1 MTANFTIHFGT
12 AIDTQGLMTGVQNI
26 MQTISKAPPI
36 TVGTQVRNVD
46 TGDAE
51 RVLTSI
57 KSQATALND
66 VVVKQITYRNAVG
79 ETYTAITQM
88 TTKYKT
94 ATGEMKTQ
102 TDQISSGVKN
112 LGTGWTKVQEVL
124 VRAPIGKQIAEF
136 ETYYKKQEQAFDKMA
151 ARGAEWSTRAE
162 RMGQKEKQ
170 AIQESVNLLNQ
181 KINLYKQA
189 VSSGNIIGADRLA
202 SAVQAQNIVVEENIA
217 KSKRAANAVRSWADN
232 IKNAIVQTLS
242 YTVSLGSLR
251 AAQQLLNEAIKF
263 SIELNK
269 EMVKIQLLQVEGAQ
283 TDDEI
288 TSLAGAYNDL
298 AQELGATTLEVAKG
312 SVEWLRQGK
321 TIEETTELLKASTML
336 SKLGN
341 MEAAEST
348 EYLTSAVNG
357 YGLASSEAASIVDKL
372 IAVDNVAATS
382 AKELATALRYSSA
395 VASQAGVPL
404 EKLISYIGV
413 ISSTTRQNAEMIG
426 QALKTIFTRMQDIKQ
441 GGLDEDG
448 LGINNVERALRRV
461 DIKLRDSQTEFRNMS
476 DVLEDLAAKW
486 NTLNEVEQA
495 NIGKAMAGV
504 RQQNMFM
511 ILMTNMNKALELQEV
526 QYNANGL
533 AVDRYGIYLKSVEAS
548 QNRLKAS
555 TEAFFL
561 TFNDLDN
568 IIIGINNLGSGI
580 LNLITDMGG
589 LRTIVMA
596 VTVAV
601 LYLKR
606 AWIADNWL
614 SLISKQS
621 ITGVIN
627 SFKLLLQLL
636 AMSPNVSGA
645 ASAGFKQL
653 GASITTALGISGAG
667 FILVLLSL
675 TAALVSFAM
684 TIDTPL
690 ERLDKLTK
698 KTKELKDEM
707 SGLSIRARDIRKIS
721 GEYELLR
728 DKAKSV
734 ELTADETERLIN
746 VQNQLKEQMPNVIG
760 EYDEYGNFIIST
772 TQSMEDLNKETLEQ
786 IENQKALIEAE
797 FARKASSAGKNLGQM
812 FFETQNPF
820 KVGAA
825 GLKESDEE
833 SLKQAKEY
841 QAKLSELKS
850 LFAQSGLEAQNE
862 FIKGLSKWQGT
873 DELVEFFKQFQIEL
887 EKQNIAEEYVKHLG
901 RQAEAYYKANPIK
914 GLKFEISQEG
924 ILSFVQE
931 IQDKIKKFSD
941 IQEKMDAGDVTGI
954 STEELNVLGLEIE
967 NIGGKWQFTAKSLEE
982 FNSDLNDE
990 IQAVRELNP
999 ELAIQL
1005 EAMRAQN
1012 EVIKDA
1018 KESLNSLL
1026 SAQEMLSSAIK
1037 EQNDNDRISINT
1049 AMRLIDAGYASAL
1062 VFNQE
1067 TGAIYL
1073 DISAM
1078 QAANLA
1084 KAQLALTTAQ
1094 AAWAAVG
1101 HATALNAEEQALY
1114 GTYKAALAVVS
1125 ALTALGGMPIT
1136 TVAPSIG
1143 GGGGGGGESAEK
1155 KAIEEKIKALENEK
1169 DALQD
1174 RLDAFNDY
1182 IDAQKE
1188 SLKLAKEEADF
1199 NKEQSKKNKDLAD
1212 IRTEIAM
1219 LALDDSQE
1227 ARNKRLELEDEAAKL
1242 EEEITQDSEDRKYD
1256 LQIDALDAAQEAFE
1270 KVIKIQIDAIDES
1283 IEGYR
1288 EQASAIKS
1296 ASGGVGGLTSAT
1308 MTYKQIAKDTYDAI
1322 MVSLEK
1328 QKSLTIAQ
1336 KGYIRDVITKM
1347 LEQGSTADELIA
1359 KWEHL
1364 MSLIGNWGS
1373 TSPNG
1378 VWQGADVGSGTIGMH
1393 TGGTVETHH
1402 DGNFAGNLN
1411 SNEVF
1416 AKLLK
1421 GEYIATEVQMNNFMK
1436 NVLPNIAG
1444 RMAIENQNSKVLT
1457 GDTNIK
1463 VEINIA
1469 GSVDKKIIPKIEE
1482 SALKGMNKAL
1492 RDRGIKRLAGS
1503 FSI

>member
-88 TTKYKT
+88 TTKYKA

-181 KINLYKQA
+181 KINLYKQS
-189 VSSGNIIGADRLA
+189 VSTGNIQEAERLA
-202 SAVQAQNIVVEENIA
+202 NAVRAQNVVVEENIA

-232 IKNAIVQTLS
+232 IKNAIVQTIS
-242 YTVSLGSLR
+242 YGLSLGTLR
-251 AAQQLLNEAIKF
+251 AAQQLLNQAVEFA
-263 SIELNK
+263 IELNK
-269 EMVKIQLLQVEGAQ
+269 EMTKIQLLQVEGAQ

-288 TSLAGAYNDL
+288 NSLAQAYNGL
-298 AQELGATTLEVAKG
+298 AKELGATTLEVAKG

-321 TIEETTELLKASTML
+321 TIAETTELLKASTML

-341 MEAAEST
+341 MDAAEST

-357 YGLASSEAASIVDKL
+357 YGMAASQAASIVDKL

-448 LGINNVERALRRV
+448 LGLNNVERALRRV
-461 DIKLRDSQTEFRNMS
+461 DIKLRDSKTSFRDMS
-476 DVLEDLAAKW
+476 DVLEELAAKW
-486 NTLNEVEQA
+486 ETLNEVEQA

-511 ILMTNMNKALELQEV
+511 ILMTNMNKALALQEV

-555 TEAFFL
+555 AEGLFM
-561 TFNDLDN
+561 TFDVMD
-568 IIIGINNLGSGI
+568 
-580 LNLITDMGG
+580 NLIITANNFASSLINLVTELGG
-589 LRTIVMA
+589 LRTILFA
-596 VTVAV
+596 VTAAV
-601 LYLKR
+601 IAYNR
-606 AWIADNWL
+606 AWISGNIISVL
-614 SLISKQS
+614 SSARLGSSALAIALKDVLLTLRLS
-621 ITGVIN
+621 ILPTRTLG
-627 SFKLLLQLL
+627 L
-636 AMSPNVSGA
+636 AI
-645 ASAGFKQL
+645 KQL
-653 GASITTALGISGAG
+653 GATFLTTITTSTAGIAVIAALIAGFVAWGIS
-667 FILVLLSL
+667 
-675 TAALVSFAM
+675 
-684 TIDTPL
+684 IDEPL
-690 ERLDKLTK
+690 ERLEKLNK
-698 KTKELKDEM
+698 KTDELREKL
-707 SGLSIRARDIRKIS
+707 SGLSNKANDIKKLSI
-721 GEYELLR
+721 EYDNLS
-728 DKAKSV
+728 KKVSP
-734 ELTADETERLIN
+734 TADETERLTQ
-746 VQNQLKEQMPNVIG
+746 VQNDLVKLMPSLIG
-760 EYDEYGNFIIST
+760 HYDDYGNFIVSA
-772 TQSMEDLNKETLEQ
+772 TQDMRELNKETLIQ
-786 IENQKALIEAE
+786 IDAQRDLINDQIKNTARSRAEDLALLGHAVDVKRYGDIGRFKSGEDKQKEVEDFQTAL
-797 FARKASSAGKNLGQM
+797 
-812 FFETQNPF
+812 
-820 KVGAA
+820 
-825 GLKESDEE
+825 
-833 SLKQAKEY
+833 AKE
-841 QAKLSELKS
+841 KGN
-850 LFAQSGLEAQNE
+850 FAQMGAEAQAE
-862 FIKGLSKWQGT
+862 FIKGFGFIADGAKLKQIFL
-873 DELVEFFKQFQIEL
+873 DFQKELFTTQ
-887 EKQNIAEEYVKHLG
+887 
-901 RQAEAYYKANPIK
+901 QAETVASRWQAGIQDYFEANPVK
-914 GLKFEISQEG
+914 ASKFEITQEG
-924 ILSFVQE
+924 ILGFVQDLQQRLE
-931 IQDKIKKFSD
+931 KFNKIKEDMAS
-941 IQEKMDAGDVTGI
+941 GDVTGI
-954 STEELNVLGLEIE
+954 SAEDLTQLGLALE
-967 NIGGKWQFTAKSLEE
+967 NVNGKWQFTSDSLKI
-982 FNSDLNDE
+982 FNEDLNTD
-990 IQAVRELNP
+990 IQAIRELNP
-999 ELAIQL
+999 ELADQIELLKNQANVQ
-1005 EAMRAQN
+1005 E
-1012 EVIKDA
+1012 EVKY
-1018 KESLNSLL
+1018 SLDDLI
-1026 SAQEMLSSAIK
+1026 SAQEMLSNAMK
-1037 EQNDNDRISINT
+1037 EQSDNGSISIDT

-1073 DISAM
+1073 DVAAM

-1125 ALTALGGMPIT
+1125 ALNALAGMPIPT
-1136 TVAPSIG
+1136 AAPSG
-1143 GGGGGGGESAEK
+1143 GGGGGSGESAEK
-1155 KAIEEKIKALENEK
+1155 KAIEEKIKALEDEK
-1169 DALQD
+1169 EALQD

-1199 NKEQSKKNKDLAD
+1199 NKEQAKKNKELGD
-1212 IRTEIAM
+1212 IRTEIAL

-1227 ARNKRLELEDEAAKL
+1227 ARNRRLELEGEAADL
-1242 EEEITQDSEDRKYD
+1242 ETEIAEDSEDRKLD
-1256 LQIDALDAAQEAFE
+1256 LQLEALDAAQEAFE
-1270 KVIKIQIDAIDES
+1270 KVIKTQMDAIDES

-1296 ASGGVGGLTSAT
+1296 ASGGVSGLTSAT

-1322 MVSLEK
+1322 MISLEK

-1364 MSLIGNWGS
+1364 MGLIGNWGS